1 MFGSL
6 GASGRTEKGGLA
18 PPLRSTDDFFFVRL
32 NGGMS
37 EPSILGTDGTGIG
50 VDLLLEWIGGDCRFL
65 PAEVVGDDDSDEVAG
80 FAPTPLNPT
89 KASTGEVAATNLAL
103 PR

>member
-6 GASGRTEKGGLA
+6 GASGRTENGGFA
-18 PPLRSTDDFFFVRL
+18 PTLRSRDDFFFVSL

-37 EPSILGTDGTGIG
+37 EPSTLGTDGTGIG
-50 VDLLLEWIGGDCRFL
+50 VDLLLEWTGGDCRFL
-65 PAEVVGDDDSDEVAG
+65 SAEVVDDDDSNELAS

-89 KASTGEVAATNLAL
+89 KASTGEVVATSLAL